1 MGGRQAG
8 QLWQAAEMGFCTG
21 FVQEAHSRDAETG
34 PLLYLNVVDTTCTDD
49 VTTRW
54 WVCITSPCASAHVP
68 RISESA
74 PSRTYCHRHSGSV
87 PSQSEPAMQRKLAQS
102 DKKSMQVL
110 ICVLLQVACTSDLAV
125 VQLLRQGLACSL
137 VILP

>member
-1 MGGRQAG
+1 
-8 QLWQAAEMGFCTG
+8 
-21 FVQEAHSRDAETG
+21 
-34 PLLYLNVVDTTCTDD
+34 
-49 VTTRW
+49 
-54 WVCITSPCASAHVP
+54 
-68 RISESA
+68 
-74 PSRTYCHRHSGSV
+74 
-87 PSQSEPAMQRKLAQS
+87 MQRKLAQS